1 MKKALFGIIFSE
13 AVSGIEMKV
22 ISRNTAVVCFDC
34 HRSNSSNIISC
45 YHIVQSNILFCTEN
59 TCFQCSCQL
68 FLLGKNMLPVDILVL
83 KQPFLRANRHW
94 PYYCSLLFIMLPL

>member
-45 YHIVQSNILFCTEN
+45 YHIVQSNILFLHRKHM
-59 TCFQCSCQL
+59 FSM
-68 FLLGKNMLPVDILVL
+68 FVPAISAG
-83 KQPFLRANRHW
+83 
-94 PYYCSLLFIMLPL
+94 